1 MQVNDPVNNAFLSI
15 IDNILNKGLYRRMF
29 FAGEMGND
37 FPGSRRLPFHLLVFI
52 TKGQH
57 NSPPVSEALLEGD
70 VMYVAQECPT
80 AANWKYNCNRL
91 GIGCNK
97 TVVKMSW
104 NNWTSADEETNRSPL
119 PDLWFHETLEGHH
132 ELLKLFEIIG
142 SRQCSGVPCELTK
155 SLIRTTLLKVQELII
170 SKNSEPTNRSY
181 RTGDKI
187 IEYIHEHFHMAI
199 SRKTVAATFNLNQD
213 YLTRL
218 LKEQYGIIFSDYL
231 TTLRIEKAIDLLK
244 RSDMS
249 VKEIAVACG
258 YSNDNYFIK
267 AFRSKEGQTPG
278 SYRKNSLQTKVN
290 LERKSSSLN

>member
-15 IDNILNKGLYRRMF
+15 IDNILNKQLYRRMF
-29 FAGEMGND
+29 FAGEMNND
-37 FPGSRRLPFHLLVFI
+37 FPGSRRLPYHLLVFI
-52 TKGQH
+52 TKGRHSSQLICD
-57 NSPPVSEALLEGD
+57 SLLEGD
-70 VMYVAQECPT
+70 VMYAAQGCPT
-80 AANWKYNCNRL
+80 ATEWKYNSNRL

-104 NNWTSADEETNRSPL
+104 NNWTSAGEETNRSPL
-119 PDLWFHETLEGHH
+119 PDLWFHETLEGHQ

-142 SRQCSGVPCELTK
+142 SRHCNGVPCELTK
-155 SLIRTTLLKVQELII
+155 NLIRTTLLKVQELIR
-170 SKNSEPTNRSY
+170 SKSSGHANRSY
-181 RTGDKI
+181 RTGDRVM
-187 IEYIHEHFHMAI
+187 EYIHEHFHMAI

-231 TTLRIEKAIDLLK
+231 TTLRIEKAIDLLT

-249 VKEIAVACG
+249 IKEIAVDCG

-267 AFRSKEGQTPG
+267 AFRNKEGRTPG
-278 SYRKNSLQTKVN
+278 AFRKNSLQAKVHP
-290 LERKSSSLN
+290 ERKKK